1 MKRVFAFLMCLCI
14 ALTVAPVTKAAESGN
29 VRLYYNYKT
38 TFYDTVEEALAAA
51 KGGTV
56 SLQKDI
62 TAGQVVVPQGV
73 TLNLNGYA
81 LTADIVVVSGK
92 LADKN
97 GGGGQLFV
105 KRGQMCIFGD
115 NGGKLPVWN
124 PQSGCYQLTSVSYQQ
139 LVWVAEDLS
148 SAQYIFVPYVDDAA
162 TALLADGSADNGLSV
177 KVRLAWN
184 GGASEQYY
192 TFSDKLVAAVYGGNY
207 AQVFSLKVSGI
218 AAIGD
223 MTACAII
230 ESEAVCSASSEG
242 LKVAPPVKCCVCGAG
257 FTDADRNDICDTC
270 GNAAH
275 VYTLSVTPPTCTEE
289 GYTTYT
295 CHCEYTYV
303 ADHVPALGKHTDA
316 NKDKLCDVC
325 HISVIVELDFY
336 SVNDLHGAFIDTT
349 GHPGVDEFTTYMKEK
364 YADESAYE
372 ILLSAGDMW
381 QGSVESSSNK
391 GALMTQWMN
400 ELDFV
405 AMTIGNHEYDWGSFY
420 ISQNAQ
426 TAEFP
431 FLGINIREN
440 GAQPDYCKNS
450 VTVERGGVKIG
461 IIGAMGNHLSSISG
475 EFTEGL
481 DFLTG
486 RTLTQLVKD
495 EATRLRQ
502 QEGCDFV
509 VYAIHNDDSGYDAS
523 LSDGYVDIVFE
534 GHTHKSYMDTD
545 RYGVLHIQS
554 GSYNESVSLV
564 SISYN
569 LAEDTYTLDAQ
580 RNLPNSLYGDPDIT
594 DDEVVNDIYKTY
606 FPDSDPY
613 TTVLG
618 TLEEDLPAKVICQEI
633 ADQYLQFGKKQW
645 SEYDIVLAGGHLKL
659 RDPNKLFAGDVTYA
673 QLFTLMP
680 FDNSLVLGQIS
691 GANLK
696 SKFINNNSYY
706 KAISDT
712 MPEKIDDNATY
723 YIIVDTYTAYYESNG
738 ITIVDRYDAFYYS
751 RDLIADFIKSG
762 GWN

>member
-349 GHPGVDEFTTYMKEK
+349 GHPGVDEFTTYMKQK
-364 YADESAYE
+364 YQDDASYE

-381 QGSVESSSNK
+381 QGSVESSTNK

-400 ELDFV
+400 ALDFV
-405 AMTIGNHEYDWGSFY
+405 SMTIGNHEFDWGSSY
-420 ISQNAQ
+420 IAANAQ
-426 TAEFP
+426 KAEFP
-431 FLGINIREN
+431 LLGINIQEN
-440 GAQPDYCKNS
+440 GKTPDYCQPS
-450 VTVERGGVKIG
+450 TTVERGGVKIG
-461 IIGAMGNHLSSISG
+461 IIGAMGDHVSSISG
-475 EFTEGL
+475 EFNQNLT
-481 DFLTG
+481 FLSG
-486 RTLTQLVKD
+486 STLTNLVKN
-495 EATRLRQ
+495 ESTRLRQ
-502 QEGCDFV
+502 EENCDLI
-509 VYAIHNDDSGYDAS
+509 VYVIHSDEEDYDTA
-523 LSDGYVDIVFE
+523 LSNGYVDLVFE
-534 GHTHKSYMDTD
+534 AHTHQSYISTD
-545 RYGVLHIQS
+545 SYGVTHIQS
-554 GSYNESVSLV
+554 GGYNEAVSFV
-564 SISYN
+564 NIAYN
-569 LAEDTYTLDAQ
+569 IAEDTYVVEE
-580 RNLPNSLYGDPDIT
+580 RKNLSNSVYGASSIADDPI
-594 DDEVVNDIYKTY
+594 VGQIYKQY
-606 FPDSDPY
+606 FPGDDPY
-613 TTVLG
+613 TTILG
-618 TLEEDLPAKVICQEI
+618 KNAATRSSGAIGQKVAE
-633 ADQYLQFGKKQW
+633 QYLAFGQEYW
-645 SEYDIVLAGGHLKL
+645 SEYDIVLAGGSLNTRTPYKL
-659 RDPNKLFAGDVTYA
+659 YSGNVTYA
-673 QLFTLMP
+673 QLYSLLP
-680 FDNSLVLGQIS
+680 FDNSLVLGAIS
-691 GANLK
+691 G
-696 SKFINNNSYY
+696 SKLRQRFINNSSYAMATIDQMP
-706 KAISDT
+706 AINNN
-712 MPEKIDDNATY
+712 KTY
-723 YIIVDTYTAYYESNG
+723 YIIVDTYTAYYAYNG
-738 ITIVDRYDAFYYS
+738 ITIIDRFDNYYA
-751 RDLIADFIKSG
+751 RDVLADYIKDG
-762 GWN
+762 GWSK